1 MQKVLITGAGSGI
14 GKEMALYFNSLG
26 CSLILVGRDKDKL
39 EEVIK
44 ECNDAKY
51 IISDLSSREEVY
63 KLYLKTKD
71 EDIDILVNNAG
82 FGLFGFFNETDLEK
96 ELDMIG
102 VNVVAPHILTKL
114 FLKDFIEKDKGHIL
128 NVASAAG
135 FTAGPYLNTYYAT
148 KNYLLKLT
156 TAIYEELRRQKSNV
170 QISVLCPGPV
180 KTNFNKNAG
189 GDFKMEGLDSKYV
202 AKYAINK
209 MFKGKLI
216 IIPSFKVRAG
226 IFIARF
232 IPHKVLLKIMYNF
245 QRGKEN
251 NLHK

>member
-1 MQKVLITGAGSGI
+1 MKKVLITGAGSGI

-44 ECNDAKY
+44 KCNNAKY

-148 KNYLLKLT
+148 KNYILKLT
-156 TAIYEELRRQKSNV
+156 IAIYEELRRQKSHV
-170 QISVLCPGPV
+170 QISALCPGPV
-180 KTNFNKNAG
+180 KTNFNNNAG
-189 GDFKMEGLDSKYV
+189 GDFKMEGLNSKYV
-202 AKYAINK
+202 AEYAVNK

-216 IIPSFKVRAG
+216 IIPSFKVKMG
-226 IFIARF
+226 VFFSRF
-232 IPHKVLLKIMYNF
+232 LPYKLLLKIMYNF
-245 QRGKEN
+245 QKGKQ
-251 NLHK
+251 K

>member
-39 EEVIK
+39 EEVINK
-44 ECNDAKY
+44 CNDAKY

-148 KNYLLKLT
+148 KNYILKLT
-156 TAIYEELRRQKSNV
+156 IAIYEELRRQKSHV
-170 QISVLCPGPV
+170 QIRALCPGQI
-180 KTNFNKNAG
+180 G
-189 GDFKMEGLDSKYV
+189 
-202 AKYAINK
+202 
-209 MFKGKLI
+209 
-216 IIPSFKVRAG
+216 RA
-226 IFIARF
+226 
-232 IPHKVLLKIMYNF
+232 HV
-245 QRGKEN
+245 
-251 NLHK
+251 

>member
-102 VNVVAPHILTKL
+102 VNVLAPHILTKL

-148 KNYLLKLT
+148 KNYILKLT
-156 TAIYEELRRQKSNV
+156 IAIYEELRRQKSHV
-170 QISVLCPGPV
+170 QISALCPGPV
-180 KTNFNKNAG
+180 KTNFNNNAG
-189 GDFKMEGLDSKYV
+189 GDFKMEGLNSKYV
-202 AKYAINK
+202 AEYAINK

-216 IIPSFKVRAG
+216 IIPSFKVKMG
-226 IFIARF
+226 VFFSRF
-232 IPHKVLLKIMYNF
+232 LPYKLLLKIMYNF
-245 QRGKEN
+245 QKGKQ
-251 NLHK
+251 K

>member
-148 KNYLLKLT
+148 KNYILKLT
-156 TAIYEELRRQKSNV
+156 IAIYEELRRQKSHV
-170 QISVLCPGPV
+170 QISALCPGPV
-180 KTNFNKNAG
+180 KTNFNNNAG
-189 GDFKMEGLDSKYV
+189 GDFKMEGLNSKYV
-202 AKYAINK
+202 AEYAINK

-216 IIPSFKVRAG
+216 IIPSFKVKMG
-226 IFIARF
+226 VFFSRF
-232 IPHKVLLKIMYNF
+232 LPYKLLLKIMYNF
-245 QRGKEN
+245 QKGKQ
-251 NLHK
+251 K

>member
-26 CSLILVGRDKDKL
+26 CSLILVGRDKEKL
-39 EEVIK
+39 EKVTK
-44 ECNDAKY
+44 KCNNSRY

-148 KNYLLKLT
+148 KNYILKLT
-156 TAIYEELRRQKSNV
+156 IAIYEELRRQKSHV
-170 QISVLCPGPV
+170 QISALCPGPV
-180 KTNFNKNAG
+180 KTNFNNNAG
-189 GDFKMEGLDSKYV
+189 GDFKMEGLNSKYV
-202 AKYAINK
+202 AEYAINK

-216 IIPSFKVRAG
+216 IIPSFKVKMG
-226 IFIARF
+226 VFFSRF
-232 IPHKVLLKIMYNF
+232 LPYKLLLKIMYNF
-245 QRGKEN
+245 QKGKQ
-251 NLHK
+251 K